1 MEESL
6 KEDLRGLLGE
16 AARMSP
22 LLGMMVGYWI
32 LLMLASQSPKEPKEP
47 KRVARKRKKRR
58 KW

>member
-32 LLMLASQSPKEPKEP
+32 LLMLASQSPKEPKP
-47 KRVARKRKKRR
+47 VARKRKKRR